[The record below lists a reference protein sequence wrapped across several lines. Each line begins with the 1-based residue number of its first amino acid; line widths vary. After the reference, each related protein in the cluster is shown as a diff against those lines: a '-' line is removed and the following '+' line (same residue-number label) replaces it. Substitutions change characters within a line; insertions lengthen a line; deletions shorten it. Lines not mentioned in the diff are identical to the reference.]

1 VPLVP
6 LDPLV
11 PLLPLVPLDPLA
23 PLVPLV
29 PFVPLVL
36 VPMLL
41 PASVGAVMSPPPHA
55 ASAHAAAMAANATF
69 ALMK

>member
-1 VPLVP
+1 
-6 LDPLV
+6 
-11 PLLPLVPLDPLA
+11 
-23 PLVPLV
+23 
-29 PFVPLVL
+29 
-36 VPMLL
+36 MLL